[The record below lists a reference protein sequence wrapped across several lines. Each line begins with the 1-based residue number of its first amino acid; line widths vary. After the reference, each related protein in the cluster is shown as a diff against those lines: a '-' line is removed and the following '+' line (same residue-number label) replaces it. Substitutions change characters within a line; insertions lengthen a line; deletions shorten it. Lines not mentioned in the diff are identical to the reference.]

1 MRNIPEKISR
11 TKRRKYFFCHSGD
24 QNCRRSKFS
33 KMLPLLSPLNHLSS
47 GGLCPITINRD
58 VTPLSQGPH
67 ILTHLLS
74 EELRFV
80 VGTHLSI
87 ETSWPPA
94 LPAHHWITMVSLRG
108 KNRSRSWCR
117 DSAHRH
123 HRWDK
128 AVAKRRERGRF
139 LGGAS
144 ECLSRCL

>member
-1 MRNIPEKISR
+1 
-11 TKRRKYFFCHSGD
+11 
-24 QNCRRSKFS
+24 
-33 KMLPLLSPLNHLSS
+33 MLPLLSPLNHLSS
-47 GGLCPITINRD
+47 RGLGPITINRD

-74 EELRFV
+74 EELRGF

-94 LPAHHWITMVSLRG
+94 LPAHHWITMVSLCRG

-128 AVAKRRERGRF
+128 AVAKRREGVF
-139 LGGAS
+139 WAVPLSVPLSLLLPPGAACAS
-144 ECLSRCL
+144 LTSLAGCWRETAALVFAWKESPR